1 MKIGILTLPLHTNY
15 GGILQAYALQTVLE
29 RMGHNV
35 VVFDTDK
42 RLSLPKSPLTYVKR
56 MVMKL
61 FRKNSI
67 PIFYEKKRNRTYPI
81 ISKHTQCF
89 IDKYV
94 HRYIAKHLEDI
105 KENDVDAII
114 VGSDQIWRPIYFRSP
129 DWAKTEDAFLAF
141 TKGWDIKRISYAASF
156 GVEHKEFSDED
167 LEKCRKAIER
177 FDAVSVRE
185 DVAVNQCFEYFGVAT
200 KHVLDPTMLLD
211 REDYVSL
218 ILQEG
223 EPQSVGTLFEYIL
236 DVNPEKIEIID
247 KISHELKLKRFAVKP
262 IDIGKPEERVY
273 PPVTAWLRAFMDA
286 EFVICDSFHGAVFSI
301 IFNKPFIV
309 IGNEKRGMSRFNSL
323 LKMFSL
329 EERMISNLSQIE
341 ICRKSI
347 EWTRVNA
354 VRKQLQKESK
364 DFLLTYLA

>member
-56 MVMKL
+56 LVMKL

-141 TKGWDIKRISYAASF
+141 TKGWDIK
-156 GVEHKEFSDED
+156 
-167 LEKCRKAIER
+167 
-177 FDAVSVRE
+177 
-185 DVAVNQCFEYFGVAT
+185 
-200 KHVLDPTMLLD
+200 
-211 REDYVSL
+211 
-218 ILQEG
+218 
-223 EPQSVGTLFEYIL
+223 
-236 DVNPEKIEIID
+236 
-247 KISHELKLKRFAVKP
+247 
-262 IDIGKPEERVY
+262 
-273 PPVTAWLRAFMDA
+273 
-286 EFVICDSFHGAVFSI
+286 
-301 IFNKPFIV
+301 
-309 IGNEKRGMSRFNSL
+309 
-323 LKMFSL
+323 
-329 EERMISNLSQIE
+329 
-341 ICRKSI
+341 
-347 EWTRVNA
+347 
-354 VRKQLQKESK
+354 
-364 DFLLTYLA
+364 